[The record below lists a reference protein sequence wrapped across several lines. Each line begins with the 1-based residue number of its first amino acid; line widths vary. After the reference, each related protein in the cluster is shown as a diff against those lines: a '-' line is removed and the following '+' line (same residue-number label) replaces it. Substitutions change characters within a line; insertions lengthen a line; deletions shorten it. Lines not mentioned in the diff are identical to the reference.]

1 MLLRPHVPSLSTGPP
16 CPTGP
21 SRHRDAVPG
30 DVCPMTQGWQGTRS
44 WSLRSASPSLGAWE
58 LLGHSQPVVVE
69 TAVIPALWCSSSLYC
84 PLGLR
89 GEGSP
94 WRSSAAPRGLAVGI
108 PSALSSQLQPIKTAF
123 CNPSPR
129 EITHPVL
136 PAPDRGSK
144 KGARFLSPLRS
155 GKAPGHAPPLPLS
168 KAQPGFADCSW
179 PAARP
184 PPGTSRGCST
194 CVWPPSAS

>member
-1 MLLRPHVPSLSTGPP
+1 MGPP

-69 TAVIPALWCSSSLYC
+69 TAVIPALWCSSSPSC

-94 WRSSAAPRGLAVGI
+94 WCSSTAPRGLAVGI
-108 PSALSSQLQPIKTAF
+108 PSALSSQLQPIKTEF
-123 CNPSPR
+123 CNPSPG
-129 EITHPVL
+129 EITRPVL